1 MTRRSAWILVAGVAA
16 LAFGAAAVGALAL
29 VLRGGTRGAG
39 FGRDAY
45 LALDLSGDIPEQP
58 PTELG
63 LFFESAPPSLR
74 ALVESLDRGARDPKI
89 KGAVIQVGLLSDSG
103 WGKVQELRDAIA
115 RFRKSGKPAY
125 AHLELCGNKEY
136 YLATACSK
144 VYAVRSALLLVSGLS
159 VWPPGP
165 APRRRR

>member
-29 VLRGGTRGAG
+29 MLRGGGTRSAG

-58 PTELG
+58 PSELG
-63 LFFESAPPSLR
+63 LFFETAPPSLR

-89 KGAVIQVGLLSDSG
+89 KGAVIQVGPLSDSG
-103 WGKVQELRDAIA
+103 WG
-115 RFRKSGKPAY
+115 
-125 AHLELCGNKEY
+125 
-136 YLATACSK
+136 
-144 VYAVRSALLLVSGLS
+144 
-159 VWPPGP
+159 
-165 APRRRR
+165 